1 MIEKLKNL
9 VVAKYQV
16 EELIELRAG
25 ARSLFDEYATQK
37 LDQPEWLSNSVNDL
51 DREIAARV
59 RDERARRLSE
69 ARARRSSL
77 KTLDEKRS
85 DLDREI
91 AELEETL
98 K

>member
-1 MIEKLKNL
+1 
-9 VVAKYQV
+9 V
-16 EELIELRAG
+16 EELIELRAN
-25 ARSLFDEYATQK
+25 ARAIFAEYEAQK
-37 LDQPEWLSNSVNDL
+37 LDKPDWLNNAVNDL

-69 ARARRSSL
+69 AKARRSSL
-77 KTLDEKRS
+77 KTTEEKRQ